1 MNLDRI
7 SRSSWWLEQAL
18 AVEPGAAR
26 PPLSGQRSAD
36 VCVVGGGYTGLWTA
50 LSIKESDPSTA
61 VTLLEARECGFGAS
75 GRNSGF
81 VLSYWPK
88 IDALTAMLGAE
99 RGVRLARASSDAILE
114 IGAFCEQHRIAAD
127 FVQSGWYWTATS
139 RAQLGAWSA
148 MLATCAELGESSFR
162 EVDRDQLRQLTGS
175 DIYLGGVHDAS
186 AAAIQP
192 ATLARGLRR
201 VALERGVEICESSP
215 VREIDREAGV
225 VRTAAG
231 SVRAPAIV
239 LATNAWA
246 ARLPE
251 LRRAIVPI
259 AADGV
264 LTEPIGERLDAAGW
278 RGQDLFTNSR
288 LTIRSCRRTADG
300 RVLFGHGG
308 GAVAF
313 AGRFGRRFGFDRRAT
328 ARVARDLPRYV
339 PPALDARI
347 THAWAGP
354 VDRSI
359 DGLPIVGRLPGRA
372 RVLYGVGFSGN
383 GIAPALLVGRALAA
397 LAQGREDEWVG
408 LGLVREP
415 AGLFPPE
422 PVRHI
427 GGKLV
432 RAAVL
437 RKEDREEA
445 GGRAGPIVR
454 ALARRAPTTWYKPAE
469 D

>member
-1 MNLDRI
+1 M
-7 SRSSWWLEQAL
+7 EQAL
-18 AVEPGAAR
+18 ALEQGASQPA
-26 PPLSGQRSAD
+26 LTGGQEAD

-50 LSIKESDPSTA
+50 ISIKERDPSA
-61 VTLLEARECGFGAS
+61 VVTLLEARECGFGAS

-88 IDALTAMLGAE
+88 IDGLMTMLGRE
-99 RGVRLARASSDAILE
+99 RAVRLARASSEAILE
-114 IGAFCEQHRIAAD
+114 IEAFCERHQIAAD

-139 RAQLGAWSA
+139 SAQLGSWSA
-148 MLATCAELGESSFR
+148 MLETLGELGEGGFR
-162 EVDRDQLRQLTGS
+162 EVDRDELRERTGS

-192 ATLARGLRR
+192 AILARGLRR
-201 VALERGVEICESSP
+201 VAIEQGVELHEFSP
-215 VREIDREAGV
+215 VLEVDRDEGV

-231 SVRAPAIV
+231 SVRAAAIV

-264 LTEPIGERLDAAGW
+264 ITEPIGERLDAAGW

-308 GAVAF
+308 GAIAF
-313 AGRFGRRFGFDRRAT
+313 AGRFGRRFEFDARAT
-328 ARVARDLPRYV
+328 ASVVRDLPRYV
-339 PPALDARI
+339 PPARGAPVS
-347 THAWAGP
+347 HAWSGA

-359 DGLPIVGRLPGRA
+359 DGLPIVGRLSGR
-372 RVLYGVGFSGN
+372 VPVFYGVGFSGN
-383 GIAPALLVGRALAA
+383 GIAPAVLVGRALAS
-397 LAQGREDEWVG
+397 LVQGREDQWAG

-422 PVRHI
+422 PIRHL
-427 GGKLV
+427 GGRLV
-432 RAAVL
+432 RAAVV

-445 GGRAGPIVR
+445 GGRAGPISR
-454 ALARRAPTTWYKPAE
+454 ALARRAPTTWYKPAA